1 MGTTKITAA
10 GTQQI
15 DMEREFDAPRDLLFR
30 AHTDPDLLVQW
41 LGPRDEKMRLERLEA
56 RDGGTYR
63 YIFKGSD
70 GNEHGFHGV
79 FHGTPSPEGIV
90 QTFEYEGT
98 PGHVSL
104 DSITF
109 EERDGKTLLRGKSI
123 YQSVADRDSMI
134 ESGMEQGVN
143 EGYEQLDELI
153 SKLAGAA

>member
-79 FHGTPSPEGIV
+79 FHGTPLAGGHRPDLRV
-90 QTFEYEGT
+90 RRDAWPRQ
-98 PGHVSL
+98 PGLHH
-104 DSITF
+104 
-109 EERDGKTLLRGKSI
+109 LRGARR
-123 YQSVADRDSMI
+123 QDPVAGKVDLPIGRGPRQHDRV
-134 ESGMEQGVN
+134 GHGTRCQRG
-143 EGYEQLDELI
+143 L
-153 SKLAGAA
+153 